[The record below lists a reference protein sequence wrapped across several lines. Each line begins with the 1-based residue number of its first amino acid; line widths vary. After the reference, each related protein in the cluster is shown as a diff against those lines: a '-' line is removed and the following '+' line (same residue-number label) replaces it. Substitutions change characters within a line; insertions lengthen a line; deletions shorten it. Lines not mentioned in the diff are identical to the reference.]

1 MPTQQ
6 ASMRHQGKI
15 RFQQFIGNNNSKTGL
30 VLKRV
35 LRNQIGKVVSAL
47 ELTKERFLI
56 CKKRAKVLCVYFRKE
71 N

>member
-6 ASMRHQGKI
+6 ASMRHQGKR
-15 RFQQFIGNNNSKTGL
+15 RFQQFIGNHNSKIGL

-47 ELTKERFLI
+47 ELTKEMFLI
-56 CKKRAKVLCVYFRKE
+56 CKNVQR
-71 N
+71 